1 MMNISVINAILKR
14 VLFTRSIARNL
25 AIRLAAVFFGVFVIL
40 ALLFAT
46 FGFKRETARQ
56 KERADEAIRDLVGVL
71 ITPLWTYN
79 TNDIKGILISMSAA
93 DDIKSIRVLDDE
105 RKEVAK
111 VGSGKGFITTVKRA
125 EVKRKN
131 QIIGHIEME
140 FSQDAFYWRQF
151 KTWVFVFVALG
162 FLLAVSV
169 ISATILLEQH
179 LNRPMIRLIRG
190 LKQLSRGKY
199 DERLPE
205 MKEAE
210 LVAISKAF
218 DKMAAELATREKALA
233 ENVQART
240 MIDTELALAKT
251 IQQSMVEQCR
261 KSQSLEIIPFY
272 EPASNVSG
280 DWFSTFESMDGR
292 YTYVMMGDVSGH
304 GIPQA
309 LITASVLATIN
320 ALDRTMGHQSTAI
333 APSEVTAL
341 VREATALVMRQG
353 NLTMTMLAMRIDH
366 EQHQLLVCNAG
377 HTFPLLVGRDLGK
390 GRVRELARAQQ
401 SPIGVEYGELASYS
415 DQVFSYIPGDFL
427 CVYTD
432 GLSGARD
439 ENGRL
444 LHRILIR
451 ALKEASFSD
460 LNSLYE
466 FIITK
471 WRAHGEK
478 NIVDDICLL
487 TIGLEGKN
495 VKHHTSSKTKLVGS
509 A

>member
-1 MMNISVINAILKR
+1 MMDFSVIKAILKR

-25 AIRLAAVFFGVFVIL
+25 AIRLAAVFLGVFAIF

-46 FGFKRETARQ
+46 VGFKRETARQ
-56 KERADEAIRDLVGVL
+56 KERSEEAIRDLVGVL
-71 ITPLWTYN
+71 VTPLWTYN
-79 TNDIKGILISMSAA
+79 TNDIKGILLSMSAA
-93 DDIKSIRVLDDE
+93 EDIKSIRVFDDE
-105 RKEVAK
+105 KKEVAK
-111 VGSGKGFITTVKRA
+111 VGAGKGYLTTIKRA
-125 EVKRKN
+125 DVRRKN
-131 QIIGHIEME
+131 QVIGHIEME

-151 KTWVFVFVALG
+151 KTWVLVFAALG
-162 FLLAVSV
+162 LLLAISAV
-169 ISATILLEQH
+169 SATILLEQH

-190 LKQLSRGKY
+190 LKLVSRGKY

-218 DKMAAELATREKALA
+218 DKMATELANREKALA

-251 IQQSMVEQCR
+251 IQQSMVEQCK

-320 ALDRTMGHQSTAI
+320 ALDRTVGHQSA
-333 APSEVTAL
+333 ALVPSEITAL
-341 VREATALVMRQG
+341 VRDATALVMQQG
-353 NLTMTMLAMRIDH
+353 SLAMTMLAMRIDH
-366 EQHQLLVCNAG
+366 EQHQILVCNAG

-401 SPIGVEYGELASYS
+401 SPIGVEFGETTTYT
-415 DQVFSYIPGDFL
+415 DQVFPYIPGDFL

-439 ENGRL
+439 KHGRL
-444 LHRILIR
+444 LHRIMIR

-460 LNSLYE
+460 LNSLHE

-471 WRAHGEK
+471 WRAHGAK
-478 NIVDDICLL
+478 TIVDDICLL

-495 VKHHTSSKTKLVGS
+495 VKHTSAKSKLVGS